1 MSTNRMRLKIR
12 YLLLAA
18 LTGAVIGISAVAG
31 AANAHFIG
39 APTFTD
45 QGKTLNSTGRIAGLG
60 NADTFIALSATG
72 VPTVT
77 CTSPGG
83 NDAPGQNPGA
93 VTVTGGQP
101 IPASDVKNGNLT
113 FSVNTQEPG
122 PITGKQGGC
131 PNNRWTATI
140 TDIAFTSATITV
152 FQGPTCA
159 QPPFTAPKAGC
170 NQVAIQQ
177 SFTP

>member
-1 MSTNRMRLKIR
+1 MKRKRIPV
-12 YLLLAA
+12 LLLTA
-18 LTGAVIGISAVAG
+18 LLVLALPVSVVF

-39 APTFTD
+39 DPTFTD
-45 QGKTLNSTGRIAGLG
+45 EGTTLSATGRIAGLG
-60 NADTFIALSATG
+60 NADSFIQLSASG

-83 NDAPGQNPGA
+83 NEAPGQNPGA

-101 IPASDVKNGNLT
+101 IPASDVKNGSLT
-113 FSVNTQEPG
+113 FSVNTAEPG

-140 TDIAFTSATITV
+140 TDVAFTSATITV
-152 FQGPTCA
+152 YQGPTCA
-159 QPPFTAPKAGC
+159 QPPFTVPKQGC
-170 NQVAIQQ
+170 NQVVLQQ
-177 SFTP
+177 TFTP